1 MAAGYAAAAAR
12 LLQLRT
18 RPRTAERT
26 LEAAGRGSRPAEAAR
41 PDTRQAGTTAQHST
55 AQHQPGRGA
64 AMQRTDTPQAASTPG
79 EAWRGCVRD
88 PPLDVSLAAV
98 VLVCVAVSLLAL
110 RIPLL
115 HRRWLWPPAREYRHT
130 AQDSSSSAA
139 RKYVESRIELFGD
152 ERSHWFLACLI
163 MYLACG
169 ELVSVP
175 VVDGLLQ
182 KAFGEL
188 WLSKAKCGAGL
199 HALSTVYRLVGR
211 GRQLQATGQPGGW
224 AKWGLEDNPVGMATG
239 LATSAYGVYEFVH
252 RCALIYARWLNQQEA
267 KFHTKGGIELADES
281 IDPDYPAAAAA
292 FRRALTFGR
301 SAQLDEEQYRDI
313 QIRVSRA
320 EFNAAGFGDRVNF
333 SLNSL
338 DDHGKFQLRT
348 LAELDVKA
356 LFPSPYI
363 YEHVLP
369 LAKQTVKGGEHY
381 PFVQISLPGS
391 ASQQV
396 RELKKQPDLWGP
408 ETEGLRQQ
416 QGLRTLLGQLVMS
429 EIDTN
434 RDGEVDR
441 QEAEKYVQAEEELR
455 SQVVKKLRDQLVN
468 VISKDFSSG
477 HVSEDIGSKQL
488 KEEYVF
494 GVRLDLPRAV
504 AMCHQRG

>member
-1 MAAGYAAAAAR
+1 
-12 LLQLRT
+12 
-18 RPRTAERT
+18 
-26 LEAAGRGSRPAEAAR
+26 
-41 PDTRQAGTTAQHST
+41 
-55 AQHQPGRGA
+55 
-64 AMQRTDTPQAASTPG
+64 
-79 EAWRGCVRD
+79 
-88 PPLDVSLAAV
+88 
-98 VLVCVAVSLLAL
+98 
-110 RIPLL
+110 
-115 HRRWLWPPAREYRHT
+115 
-130 AQDSSSSAA
+130 
-139 RKYVESRIELFGD
+139 
-152 ERSHWFLACLI
+152 
-163 MYLACG
+163 
-169 ELVSVP
+169 
-175 VVDGLLQ
+175 
-182 KAFGEL
+182 
-188 WLSKAKCGAGL
+188 
-199 HALSTVYRLVGR
+199 
-211 GRQLQATGQPGGW
+211 
-224 AKWGLEDNPVGMATG
+224 
-239 LATSAYGVYEFVH
+239 
-252 RCALIYARWLNQQEA
+252 
-267 KFHTKGGIELADES
+267 
-281 IDPDYPAAAAA
+281 
-292 FRRALTFGR
+292 LTFGR